1 MKLKEP
7 KKYLLI
13 EDNQGTIE
21 MLQNVLS
28 EFKNWN
34 CVGVVNTAIMA
45 NTIVKNK
52 HPDVI
57 FIQIDSLFNNLE
69 QVVSI
74 LRYNSEFDIKFIGIS
89 SSEDTAYELIKMNFY
104 ELLLTPIDRFEVKK
118 ILLKFERRRK
128 YKVEIIR

>member
-1 MKLKEP
+1 MKLKEL

-21 MLQNVLS
+21 MLQNALS

-34 CVGVVNTAIMA
+34 CVGVVNTVIMA
-45 NTIVKNK
+45 NKIVMNK

-74 LRYNSEFDIKFIGIS
+74 LRYNSELDVKFIGIS
-89 SSEDTAYELIKMNFY
+89 STEDPAYELIKMNFY
-104 ELLLTPIDRFEVKK
+104 ELILTPINRIEVKK
-118 ILLKFERRRK
+118 ILLKFERIGK
-128 YKVEIIR
+128 CKAEK